1 MTDDSTDR
9 SRWPQWL
16 QGAFWLAVIL
26 FALAGLLVVR
36 DLPAWTIALVIVAG
50 VALGAVLFLPRWLA
64 KRRDPAYSAGR
75 SFGAFALAGALGMV
89 GLASLPLYYLAFWV
103 QTGPTA
109 VPLATLSNGQKT
121 VVFQGMQ
128 HVASEDFYKSVVFD
142 LEQALADG
150 YTLFYEGVTPVD
162 GRPDL
167 TEWFDKTLRGS
178 NQDLSAAYKKMA
190 EECGLSFQ
198 LNYFDPIKADMAIHP
213 SRHVTADAN
222 FLEMKTEYDRLLRDG
237 CQGSQ
242 GQGEDRSAR
251 WRRSVRAFSRLHD
264 RGDPRAEEAGWHRL
278 PRRAG
283 HGRVRRARRG
293 ERPEQPRHRRLPEQD
308 ARALR
313 RRVEVRQDLHHL
325 RRGALPG
332 LLGRAAEARP
342 DVRHPLGQG
351 CAAHDPAGRAQ
362 PGAVGRLGPGEDRT
376 QGWQSGARRTVN
388 QRCMTHVLSAR
399 TLTHQELQ

>member
-1 MTDDSTDR
+1 MTDDSTNR
-9 SRWPQWL
+9 SRWPLWL
-16 QGAFWLAVIL
+16 QGAFWLAIIL

-36 DLPAWTIALVIVAG
+36 DLPGWMITLVIVAG
-50 VALGAVLFLPRWLA
+50 VALGAVFFLPRWLA

-222 FLEMKTEYDRLLRDG
+222 FLEMKTEYDRLLREETGFAAAMAAKAAKAKAKTAAPDG
-237 CQGSQ
+237 DDPFALFLGFMADATPDQKKLIGIVC
-242 GQGEDRSAR
+242 
-251 WRRSVRAFSRLHD
+251 
-264 RGDPRAEEAGWHRL
+264 RGVLGMA
-278 PRRAG
+278 
-283 HGRVRRARRG
+283 VS
-293 ERPEQPRHRRLPEQD
+293 
-308 ARALR
+308 
-313 RRVEVRQDLHHL
+313 
-325 RRGALPG
+325 GALGEENDPSNRVIVDFRNKT
-332 LLGRAAEARP
+332 LARFV
-342 DVRHPLGQG
+342 DESKSDKIYITYG
-351 CAAHDPAGRAQ
+351 AAHF
-362 PGAVGRLGPGEDRT
+362 PGFLA
-376 QGWQSGARRTVN
+376 
-388 QRCMTHVLSAR
+388 
-399 TLTHQELQ
+399 ELQERDPTFAIRAVKGVRPMTLPDEPNLAPSAVSGPAK

>member
-9 SRWPQWL
+9 RRWPQWL

-36 DLPAWTIALVIVAG
+36 DLPAWMIALVIMAG
-50 VALGAVLFLPRWLA
+50 VALGAVFFLPRWLA

-222 FLEMKTEYDRLLRDG
+222 FLEMKTEYDRLLREETGFAAAMAAKAAKAKAKTAAPDG
-237 CQGSQ
+237 DDPFALFLGFMADATPDQKKLIGIVCRGVLGMAVS
-242 GQGEDRSAR
+242 GALGEENDPSNRVIVDFRNKTLAR
-251 WRRSVRAFSRLHD
+251 FVDESKSDKIYITYGAAHFPGFLAELQERDPKFAIRSVKGVRPMTLPDEPNLAPSAVSGPAKTVRNVGSRGL
-264 RGDPRAEEAGWHRL
+264 EA
-278 PRRAG
+278 P
-283 HGRVRRARRG
+283 
-293 ERPEQPRHRRLPEQD
+293 
-308 ARALR
+308 
-313 RRVEVRQDLHHL
+313 
-325 RRGALPG
+325 
-332 LLGRAAEARP
+332 
-342 DVRHPLGQG
+342 
-351 CAAHDPAGRAQ
+351 
-362 PGAVGRLGPGEDRT
+362 
-376 QGWQSGARRTVN
+376 
-388 QRCMTHVLSAR
+388 
-399 TLTHQELQ
+399 